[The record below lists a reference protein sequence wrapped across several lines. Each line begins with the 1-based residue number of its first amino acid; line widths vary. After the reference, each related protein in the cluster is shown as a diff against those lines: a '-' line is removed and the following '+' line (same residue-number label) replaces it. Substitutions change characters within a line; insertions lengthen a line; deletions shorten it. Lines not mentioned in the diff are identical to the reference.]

1 MPKPPL
7 PPEKYRSKKAEIRLT
22 EAEHKALS
30 KLAASKNMT
39 ISKFIREVLREW
51 AKNEQ
56 KKKNIGV
63 LF

>member
-7 PPEKYRSKKAEIRLT
+7 PPEKYKSKKAEIRLT
-22 EAEHKALS
+22 ESEHKALS
-30 KLAASKNMT
+30 RIAISRNMT
-39 ISKFIREVLREW
+39 VSKFIREVLREW

-56 KKKNIGV
+56 TKNGIGV